1 MLRFVGHAREQRVKL
16 AKCVRRGWI
25 ISKHHWLSK
34 EIVLA
39 AANCVPIGSVRL
51 ATSYNVKIDG
61 HRRERG
67 FRTTPFTKTLDL
79 LQGED
84 SSSKI
89 KQKEIVERENHASN
103 RTKEADANHPRLR
116 HLKSHV
122 PTRTIYF

>member
-39 AANCVPIGSVRL
+39 AANCVPLGSVRL

-89 KQKEIVERENHASN
+89 KQKEIVEREKPCKQQNQRS
-103 RTKEADANHPRLR
+103 RR
-116 HLKSHV
+116 
-122 PTRTIYF
+122 